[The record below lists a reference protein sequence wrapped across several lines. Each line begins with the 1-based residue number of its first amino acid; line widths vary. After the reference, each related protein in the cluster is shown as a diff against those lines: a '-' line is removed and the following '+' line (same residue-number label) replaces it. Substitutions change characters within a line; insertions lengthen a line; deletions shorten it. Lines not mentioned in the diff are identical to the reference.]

1 MTNRV
6 DYGKILEKTLA
17 EIDTRAEKPTL
28 LLHACC
34 APCSSYTLAYLSPH
48 FREIDVLFYNPNI
61 SPEPEYA
68 LRLAELTHLV
78 ERVSY
83 GCPITVIAGTYEP
96 ERFYAMARG
105 MEELPEGGARCR
117 LCYEMRLRETAR
129 MARDGGYDYF
139 TTTLSIS
146 PYKNAVWLNEIGAQ
160 TAAETGGVYL
170 TSDFKKRGGY
180 QRSIALSR
188 EYGLYRQDF
197 CGCVYSARDA
207 EKRRAAAGEQKQ
219 DTVTGELVSG

>member
-48 FREIDVLFYNPNI
+48 FRKIDVLFYNPNI

-96 ERFYAMARG
+96 ERFYAMARC

-129 MARDGGYDYF
+129 MARP
-139 TTTLSIS
+139 T
-146 PYKNAVWLNEIGAQ
+146 PAAAQ
-160 TAAETGGVYL
+160 AA
-170 TSDFKKRGGY
+170 
-180 QRSIALSR
+180 
-188 EYGLYRQDF
+188 
-197 CGCVYSARDA
+197 
-207 EKRRAAAGEQKQ
+207 RAAAGTKNRINRGRAKREAA
-219 DTVTGELVSG
+219 VRASSSSGESRMTTFP

>member
-48 FREIDVLFYNPNI
+48 FRKIDVLFYNPNI
-61 SPEPEYA
+61 SPEAEYA
-68 LRLAELTHLV
+68 LRLA
-78 ERVSY
+78 
-83 GCPITVIAGTYEP
+83 

-117 LCYEMRLRETAR
+117 LCYEMRLRETAKQ
-129 MARDGGYDYF
+129 AQAGGYDYF

-207 EKRRAAAGEQKQ
+207 EKRRAAAGDQKQ
-219 DTVTGELVSG
+219 DAVTRELVSD